1 MGLLRLARAEIEA
14 WDGHLFMTDI
24 FREIEDDLKR
34 DRYLKLWGRF
44 GPLLVVLAVLIALA
58 AGGWSFWRYRQ
69 VETAKAAGNQFEQ
82 AIDLSRDDKDAESEA
97 VLQEL
102 AKTAPPGYRDL
113 ARFRLAAEIGRRDA
127 TAGASAFDA
136 LSSDASVPATM
147 QQLATLRAAM
157 LRLNAGDTAAIE
169 AKLTPLAAPGQA
181 WRNSARELL
190 GLAALKA
197 GNYEAAGRWLD
208 QIAADAEAPPALRQ
222 RAEIYLALVQG
233 GPVTVK

>member
-1 MGLLRLARAEIEA
+1 
-14 WDGHLFMTDI
+14 MTDI

-34 DRYLKLWGRF
+34 EKYLKLWGRF
-44 GPLLVVLAVLIALA
+44 GPLLVVLAVLVAVA

-69 VETAKAAGNQFEQ
+69 DEAAKAAGGQFEQ
-82 AIDLSRDDKDAESEA
+82 AIDLSRDAKEAESEA
-97 VLQEL
+97 ILQDL
-102 AKTAPPGYRDL
+102 AKTAPVGYRDL

-127 TAGASAFDA
+127 TAGANAFDA
-136 LSSDASVPATM
+136 LSSDASVPQTM
-147 QQLATLRAAM
+147 QQLAMLRAAM
-157 LRLNAGDTAAIE
+157 LRLNAGDTSTFE
-169 AKLTPLAAPGQA
+169 AKLTSLAAPGQA

-197 GNYEAAGRWLD
+197 GNYEAAGRWFD
-208 QIAADAEAPPALRQ
+208 QIAADMEAPRASRQ

>member
-1 MGLLRLARAEIEA
+1 
-14 WDGHLFMTDI
+14 MTDI

-69 VETAKAAGNQFEQ
+69 DEAAKAAGNQFEQ

-97 VLQEL
+97 ILQEL
-102 AKTAPPGYRDL
+102 ATTAPAGYRDL

-127 TAGASAFDA
+127 AAGAGAFDA
-136 LSSDASVPATM
+136 LAADASVPATM
-147 QQLATLRAAM
+147 RQLATLRAEM
-157 LRLNAGDTAAIE
+157 LRLDSGDAAAVE
-169 AKLTPLAAPGQA
+169 AKLAPLAAAGQP
-181 WRNSARELL
+181 WRNSAREIL

-197 GNYEAAGRWLD
+197 GNYEAAGRWFD
-208 QIAADAEAPPALRQ
+208 QIAADAEAPRALRQ
-222 RAEIYLALVQG
+222 RAEIYLGLVQG